1 MDFKQIKYFV
11 TIVECGNFREAAEE
25 CYISQSAISQQIQ
38 TLEANLGYKLLIREN
53 RKFELTP
60 VGKYM
65 YHKCKE
71 LLKEIEEIEKNAKII
86 SKTEKYSIKIGY
98 LKSYIGDELQ
108 NAIIKFVKKLPEVEI
123 NVQSGT
129 HFELSEKLFNHELDI
144 KITDQRRAF
153 SDDFVNFPL
162 CTLHFYIKVPEYS
175 ELALK
180 EIITLEELKNKPCI
194 IISSKDEEE
203 TEMKFYRDILR
214 FKTNFIFARNLE
226 DANLLVASNK
236 GFLPIEKALSEEEK
250 NNGLKTI
257 PLYDKKKQMSR
268 KYYAFWKKENNNQV
282 VEEFVHILS
291 KEFLR

>member
-11 TIVECGNFREAAEE
+11 TIVECGNFREAAEV

-65 YHKCKE
+65 YHKCKG
-71 LLKEIEEIEKNAKII
+71 LLEEIEEIEKNAKII

-98 LKSYIGDELQ
+98 LKSYIGYELQ
-108 NAIIKFVKKLPEVEI
+108 NAILKFAKKLPEVEI
-123 NVQSGT
+123 DVQSGT
-129 HFELSEKLFNHELDI
+129 HFELSEKLFNNELDI
-144 KITDQRRAF
+144 KVTDQRRAF

-162 CTLHFYIKVPEYS
+162 CTLYFYIKVPEYS
-175 ELALK
+175 DLAVK
-180 EIITLEELKNKPCI
+180 ETITLSELKDKTCI

-203 TEMKFYRDILR
+203 TEMKFYRDILG

-236 GFLPIEKALSEEEK
+236 GFLPIEKTLSDDEEHK
-250 NNGLKTI
+250 GLKII
-257 PLYDKKKQMSR
+257 PLYYKENQMSR
-268 KYYAFWKKENNNQV
+268 KYYVFWKKENNNQV
-282 VEEFVHILS
+282 IEEFANILS
-291 KEFLR
+291 KEF